1 MSDNKQNVNE
11 EYIELNSYAKE
22 KYLSYAISVAKGRA
36 IPYSAD
42 GLKPV
47 QRRIL
52 FGMNEL
58 SNYSTEK
65 HKKSARIVGE
75 VMGKYHPHGDSS
87 IYEAKVRMSQPW
99 VMRYPLVDGQGNF
112 GTRDGDNA
120 AAMRYTEARLTPFT
134 EDVLLSETNKEII
147 TYVENFDGSLKEPS
161 LFASK
166 LNLLLLN
173 GASGIA
179 VGMATEIPS
188 HNMKEINAATI
199 LLINNPEST
208 LNDVLEHIKGPD
220 FAEGGQIVDNEETIK
235 NMYASG
241 RGSIKVR
248 SRWKIEH
255 LARGQWQVAIY
266 ELPPTSS
273 VKKVLEKIDAITNP
287 PIKKDKNGKPKGLT
301 AQQQTEKAFLSGLL
315 EKVRDESDKDTT
327 PIRLVLHPKSSR
339 QDPEQ
344 FMNSLIKILGLQ
356 ENYPVNLTSV
366 GLNGKPECRDLIT
379 ILNEWISFRFETLT
393 KRTKFELKK
402 ASDRIH
408 ILDGRMII
416 YLHLDEVIDLIKSS
430 DDPKADLIQKYALS
444 EIQADDILEI
454 KLRQLAK
461 MESAKIEKELNELHK
476 LVDKLN
482 ILLNNKKKM
491 NQLMINE
498 IQELDKKYGD
508 ERRTIILEDTREVT
522 NVKEI
527 VSDEPLS
534 VYFTDKGWITSR
546 KGHNIEN
553 ENIPTK
559 QDDKIIY
566 SVECST
572 NDEIAFIG
580 TDGRSYS
587 VKTSEIPSGKTG
599 YIHINTLISP
609 AAGVKLKGMTACKK
623 DIKMLFF
630 GSNGYGF
637 ITNTNSLATRAKA
650 GKSFLTIDEKEDV
663 MEPILLN
670 EKDKYIAIRTSDN
683 RILSYSIDSIK
694 ELDKGK
700 GVMLAKLD
708 NSSILEVII
717 YENSFFVKK
726 KNKWVEI
733 SGDAIKDFSV
743 NRGAKGKV
751 NNDILSIAS
760 TIK

>member
-1 MSDNKQNVNE
+1 MSDKKQNVSE
-11 EYIELNSYAKE
+11 EYIELNNYAKE

-112 GTRDGDNA
+112 GSRDGDNA

-147 TYVENFDGSLKEPS
+147 TYVDNFDGSLKEPA
-161 LFASK
+161 LFAAK

-188 HNMKEINAATI
+188 HNIKEINAATI
-199 LLINNPEST
+199 LLINNPEAT
-208 LNDVLEHIKGPD
+208 LDDVLKHVKGPD
-220 FAEGGQIVDNEETIK
+220 FAEGGQIVDNESTIK
-235 NMYASG
+235 NMYSSG

-248 SRWKIEH
+248 ARWKIEQ
-255 LARGQWQVAIY
+255 LTRGQWQVAIY
-266 ELPPTSS
+266 ELPPTTS
-273 VKKVLEKIDAITNP
+273 VKKILEKIESVTNP
-287 PIKKDKNGKPKGLT
+287 PVKKDKNGKPKGLS
-301 AQQQTEKAFLSGLL
+301 AQQQTEKAFLLGLL
-315 EKVRDESDKDTT
+315 DKVNDESDKDT

-344 FMNSLIKILGLQ
+344 FVNSLIKILGLQ
-356 ENYPVNLTSV
+356 ESYPVNLTSV
-366 GLNGKPECRDLIT
+366 GLDGKPECKNLMT
-379 ILNEWISFRFETLT
+379 ILNEWIKFRFETLT
-393 KRTKFELKK
+393 KRTVFELKK

-408 ILDGRMII
+408 ILDGRMIV
-416 YLHLDEVIDLIKSS
+416 YLNLDEVIELIKSS
-430 DDPKADLIQKYALS
+430 DEPKTDLIEKYALS
-444 EIQADDILEI
+444 EIQADDILDI

-461 MESAKIEKELNELHK
+461 MESAKIEKELNELRK
-476 LVDKLN
+476 IVDKLN

-498 IQELDKKYGD
+498 IQELDNKYGD
-508 ERRTIILEDTREVT
+508 DRRTIILEDAREVT

-559 QDDKIIY
+559 QDDKILY

-599 YIHINTLISP
+599 YVHINTLISP

-623 DIKMLFF
+623 EIKMLFF

-637 ITNTNSLATRAKA
+637 VTTTDNLSTRAKA
-650 GKSFLTIDEKEDV
+650 GKAFLTIDEKENV

-670 EKDKYIAIRTSDN
+670 EKDKNILIKTSDN
-683 RILSYSIDSIK
+683 RILTYSVDLIK

-717 YENSFFVKK
+717 YENSFFIKK
-726 KNKWVEI
+726 KNKWSEI
-733 SGDAIKDFSV
+733 SGDQIKEFSV

-751 NNDILSIAS
+751 HNDILSIAA